1 MPTSP
6 SPQRLDRSRELARR
20 TPSLSELLIESEAA
34 AASAS
39 WRGLRRLWTG
49 FTLPEPVS
57 FAFTVSFLWAAFYN
71 TQFWRL
77 TVAAMWHGA
86 GSVGFLA
93 TLILVVVTVQAT
105 LLLLLPSRWLKVVI
119 GCLFIVAA
127 ASSYFCSEYGAIL
140 NQDMLRNVV
149 ETDAAEV
156 RGLVTADFMAHLLVL
171 GVLPALIVF
180 RGRTPA
186 SGWKTQLKRRGAV
199 LAIAWACVVVG
210 LFATSAN
217 YAVFFRQHK
226 PIRYTLVPVAPLSS
240 TIALVGSS
248 FRHSHEGPLLDPGG
262 AVQRVGVAATSSRP
276 LLVFLVVGETARAK
290 NFQLGG
296 YDRATNP
303 HLKEI
308 PGLVY
313 FDQAT
318 SCGTST
324 AVSVP
329 CMFSAFGRE
338 HFNVGKSDAYLNL
351 LDTLAGAGVDVEWRD
366 NNAGC
371 KGVCSRTPS
380 VQYGPSTQSAYCV
393 NSYCFDEVMLE
404 DLAQRVDAV
413 RRDTVIVFHQ
423 IGSHG
428 PAYSERYPPAF
439 EIFKPV
445 CRSSELQRCTVEE
458 VRNAYDNSIAYT
470 DYVLSRQIEIL
481 SQASDRFD
489 TLLLYASDH
498 GESLGEL
505 GVYLHGM
512 PYAFAP
518 EDQKRVPL
526 LVWTSPGFRKRM
538 GVDDRCLHN
547 RSHQVVSHD
556 NLYHTLLS
564 VAGLSN
570 QVYDPKLDLLQA
582 CRSVA
587 AL

>member
-1 MPTSP
+1 MPTST
-6 SPQRLDRSRELARR
+6 SPQRLDRSHELARR
-20 TPSLSELLIESEAA
+20 APSLPELLIQSDAETAGA
-34 AASAS
+34 L
-39 WRGLRRLWTG
+39 WRGLRRFWTG
-49 FTLPEPVS
+49 FALPEPVS
-57 FAFTVSFLWAAFYN
+57 FALVVSLIWATFYN
-71 TQFWRL
+71 AEFWRL
-77 TVAAMWHGA
+77 TVEAMWHGVA
-86 GSVGFLA
+86 SVAFLG
-93 TLILVVVTVQAT
+93 TLVVVAVTVQAT
-105 LLLLLPSRWLKVVI
+105 LLLLLPSRWLKVVV

-127 ASSYFCSEYGAIL
+127 ASSYFCSEYGAII

-156 RGLVTADFMAHLLVL
+156 RGLITADFIAHLLVF

-180 RGRTPA
+180 RGRMPA
-186 SGWKTQLKRRGAV
+186 SGWKAQLKRRGGV
-199 LAIAWACVVVG
+199 LAVAWVCVVVG
-210 LFATSAN
+210 VFATSAN

-240 TIALVGSS
+240 TIALVGSN
-248 FRHSHEGPLLDPGG
+248 FRHSHEGPLLNPGG
-262 AVQRVGVAATSSRP
+262 AVQRVGVASSRP

-303 HLKEI
+303 RLKEI

-313 FDQAT
+313 FDRAT

-329 CMFSAFGRE
+329 CMFSVFGRS
-338 HFNVGKSDAYLNL
+338 HFDVGKSGAYLNL

-371 KGVCSRTPS
+371 KGVCSRAPS
-380 VQYGPSTQSAYCV
+380 TQYGPSTKSAYCV

-404 DLAQRVDAV
+404 DLSQRVDAI

-481 SQASDRFD
+481 RQASDRFD
-489 TLLLYASDH
+489 TMLLYASDH
-498 GESLGEL
+498 GESLGEH

-518 EDQKRVPL
+518 EDQKRVPFIM
-526 LVWTSPGFRKRM
+526 WTSSAFRNRM

-547 RSHQVVSHD
+547 RSHGEVSHD

-587 AL
+587 S